1 MVLVLFSDIVTTSI
15 GNETLAKTSGI
26 ENFFDKNYLNN
37 LKKELLFEIK
47 QHLSSSASSKTS
59 ENNYITKYIASLKK
73 QIESVKGEIL
83 FLREELRKNNLQ
95 TKSKYTT
102 STANDT
108 ELRKINKDNDNKND
122 INSNKNIID
131 CLNNNHIF
139 NDTNHTSISNINSN
153 SNSFFFTNN
162 KY

>member
-95 TKSKYTT
+95 TKSK
-102 STANDT
+102 
-108 ELRKINKDNDNKND
+108 
-122 INSNKNIID
+122 
-131 CLNNNHIF
+131 
-139 NDTNHTSISNINSN
+139 
-153 SNSFFFTNN
+153 
-162 KY
+162 

>member
-1 MVLVLFSDIVTTSI
+1 M
-15 GNETLAKTSGI
+15 
-26 ENFFDKNYLNN
+26 
-37 LKKELLFEIK
+37 
-47 QHLSSSASSKTS
+47 
-59 ENNYITKYIASLKK
+59 
-73 QIESVKGEIL
+73 KGEIL

-95 TKSKYTT
+95 TKYTT

-153 SNSFFFTNN
+153 SNSLFFTNN